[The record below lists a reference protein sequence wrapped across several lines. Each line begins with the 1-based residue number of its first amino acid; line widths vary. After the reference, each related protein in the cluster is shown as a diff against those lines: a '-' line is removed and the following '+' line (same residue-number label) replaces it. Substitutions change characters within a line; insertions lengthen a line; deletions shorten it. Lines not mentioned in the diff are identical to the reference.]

1 EIALLAA
8 LAEGVFDA
16 VPPSIAAQVRAHL
29 AAGLSG
35 ARLEEAYDDAS
46 FDVAAQAR
54 LVAAVRDIVQRLSQS
69 SISGTTGTRS
79 EQ

>member
-35 ARLEEAYDDAS
+35 ARLEAAYDDAS

-54 LVAAVRDIVQRLSQS
+54 LAAVRDIVQRLSQS